1 MLNKCRWKRLLL
13 CAGSILF
20 LCSCATSR
28 AFLAGSSHYKEGG
41 IYAVYSGKQPEKH
54 LHAPTLNY
62 LIRSSKKPTL
72 LYGTLGRHLTKKS
85 RYGAVGIFREGNS
98 GKFTLLQ
105 CSSVQGRT
113 PCQVTLS
120 PDGKFLYTANYTS
133 GDISELPLDERG
145 LVSGKVRLIPHSGRS
160 ITPRQKGPH
169 PHFVSFDPA
178 GKQLYV
184 CDLGT
189 DEIRIYDYIPGK
201 GVQLPCREILKLPPG
216 SGVRH
221 LVFAPD
227 GKTLYTANEL
237 NSSCSSFVRKGST
250 WKLVQTL
257 STRQKPSNIKN
268 YPGAIRITPSGK
280 YVLLT
285 NRGENS
291 IALFETAPGGQ
302 FTLLET
308 IPSGGDYPSDILLLP
323 EGKRFAVI
331 HLKSHN
337 VTLFELDTKKKR
349 LLPKKESFRIP
360 QGMTLTL

>member
-1 MLNKCRWKRLLL
+1 MLYKIPWKTFLL
-13 CAGSILF
+13 CTGSILF
-20 LCSCATSR
+20 LCSCSTAR
-28 AFLAGSSHYKEGG
+28 ILLAGSAHIQEGG
-41 IYAVYSGKQPEKH
+41 IYVLSEGKEPERC
-54 LHAPTLNY
+54 LRVPTLNY
-62 LIRSSKKPTL
+62 LIRSSKNPTL

-85 RYGAVGIFREGNS
+85 RYGAVGIFREGKNR
-98 GKFTLLQ
+98 KFTLLQ
-105 CSSVQGRT
+105 CFSVSGRT
-113 PCQVTLS
+113 PCHLTLS
-120 PDGKFLYTANYTS
+120 PDGKFLYTANYSS

-160 ITPRQKGPH
+160 VTPRQKGPH

-189 DEIRIYDYIPGK
+189 DEIRIYDYIPEK
-201 GVQLPCREILKLPPG
+201 GIQLPCREILKLPPG

-221 LVFAPD
+221 LTFAPD

-237 NSSCSSFVRKGST
+237 NSTSSAFIRKGTT
-250 WKLVQTL
+250 WKRGQTL
-257 STRQKPSNIKN
+257 STRQKPSGIKN
-268 YPGAIRITPSGK
+268 YPGAIRIMPDGK
-280 YVLLT
+280 YFLLT

-291 IALFETAPGGQ
+291 IALFETAPGGK

-308 IPSGGDYPSDILLLP
+308 IPSGGNYPSDILLFP
-323 EGKRFAVI
+323 DGKCFAVI

-349 LLPKKESFRIP
+349 LLPEKESFRIP

>member
-1 MLNKCRWKRLLL
+1 MLNKCRWKTLLL

-62 LIRSSKKPTL
+62 LIRSSKNPTL

-85 RYGAVGIFREGNS
+85 RYGAVGIFRERNS
-98 GKFTLLQ
+98 GNFTLLQ

-189 DEIRIYDYIPGK
+189 DEIRIYDYIPEK

-237 NSSCSSFVRKGST
+237 NSSCSSFVRKGPT

-291 IALFETAPGGQ
+291 IALFETASGGQ

-308 IPSGGDYPSDILLLP
+308 IPSGGIYPSDLLLFP
-323 EGKRFAVI
+323 DGKRFAVI